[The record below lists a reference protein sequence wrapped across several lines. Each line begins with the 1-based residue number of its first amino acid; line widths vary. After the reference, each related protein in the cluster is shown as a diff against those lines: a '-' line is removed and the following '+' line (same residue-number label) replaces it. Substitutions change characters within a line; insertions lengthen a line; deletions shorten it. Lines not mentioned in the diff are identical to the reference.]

1 MGGSI
6 NFVIRRPDG
15 REHRLATWTG
25 TMTYYATHIGTIQK
39 DPGHID
45 ALLSQEN
52 AEEGPYLHPEGYG
65 LVVIDQVNDV
75 ILSCQDY
82 SRIGSFDGSGVISAF
97 CFADPSFESAYS
109 DTLTRLLGL
118 FHAGVPLRCEAATR
132 SATGEFSRED
142 RGEVSEAAARAR
154 YTASAPRMVMLD
166 RLCVDMSP
174 YTVERFPVSDLAA
187 SKALRRRVRE
197 LGFKIS
203 RAEMAAWREWES
215 NLE

>member
-75 ILSCQDY
+75 ILSCQGY
-82 SRIGSFDGSGVISAF
+82 SEVGVFYGSQIISAF
-97 CFADPSFESAYS
+97 AYADPSFESADS
-109 DTLTRLLGL
+109 ETLARLRGL
-118 FHAGVPLRCEAATR
+118 LHANVPIHCRAAKR
-132 SATGEFSRED
+132 SAAGEVVVLD
-142 RGEVSEAAARAR
+142 RGKISEDEARAR
-154 YTASAPRMVMLD
+154 YTLSAGTAPMFD
-166 RLCVDMSP
+166 RLLVDMSP
-174 YTVERFPVSDLAA
+174 FTVERFSDGARAA

-203 RAEMAAWREWES
+203 RAEMASWREWEADQ
-215 NLE
+215 E